1 LRAGTCR
8 SIGRSCETRD
18 IRANRPDKL
27 VRSVDAAFRIAVN
40 VISISNGLD
49 QNVSKAKFG
58 ILFTAL
64 LFLLAAGSQAMAR
77 SESFRRTCQDIH
89 VSATSTGQLIT
100 AQCAGP
106 ASPCPFLTS
115 CFGATNATQLLVP
128 PEGCE
133 DISNRNG
140 SLVCVHTSSFLVP
153 GGSWSASC
161 SGGRFIQGPMFDAVC
176 KTGLGEQ
183 TQVSRID
190 MSKCPKNRVEN
201 IRGQLRCQ

>member
-1 LRAGTCR
+1 
-8 SIGRSCETRD
+8 
-18 IRANRPDKL
+18 L
-27 VRSVDAAFRIAVN
+27 VRSVGAAFRIAAN
-40 VISISNGLD
+40 VISISRGLD

-77 SESFRRTCQDIH
+77 SESFRRTCQEIH

-115 CFGATNATQLLVP
+115 CFGPTNATQLLVP

-140 SLVCVHTSSFLVP
+140 TLICVHASSFLVP

-161 SGGRFIQGPMFDAVC
+161 HDGRFIQGSTYDALC
-176 KTGLGEQ
+176 KN
-183 TQVSRID
+183 QVGAYELSRID
-190 MSKCPKNRVEN
+190 IATCPKNRLKNVYG
-201 IRGQLRCQ
+201 RLRCE